1 MDTCGHTLFG
11 IRLVIKILFSVTTEL
26 EQATALKY
34 LYGWLR
40 NHPKYG
46 AIAPPELAD
55 SLYHADV
62 SALSFLNSPQ
72 LNLNICI
79 ET

>member
-1 MDTCGHTLFG
+1 MTN
-11 IRLVIKILFSVTTEL
+11 ILSSVNTEL

-62 SALSFLNSPQ
+62 SALSLPQ
-72 LNLNICI
+72 LNL
-79 ET
+79 TSHSFVFKLYSLSYV

>member
-1 MDTCGHTLFG
+1 MDTCGHTFIG
-11 IRLVIKILFSVTTEL
+11 IRYVINILFSVITEL

-62 SALSFLNSPQ
+62 SALLF
-72 LNLNICI
+72 
-79 ET
+79 

>member
-1 MDTCGHTLFG
+1 M
-11 IRLVIKILFSVTTEL
+11 VYSVNTEL

-46 AIAPPELAD
+46 SIAPPELAD

-62 SALSFLNSPQ
+62 SAIPLVNSPRS
-72 LNLNICI
+72 NLIS
-79 ET
+79 